1 MTEAEKPIHDQEAL
15 YDAEIAP
22 ALMAIGMRC
31 EELGIPFVAAVEYKP
46 GETGHTFYMP
56 DAACIAMQIA
66 HRGAASRGNFD
77 GVCISL
83 LRYLHRM
90 GIDASASMFLK
101 PRGGA

>member
-1 MTEAEKPIHDQEAL
+1 MSESKPVTDQEAL

-22 ALMAIGMRC
+22 ALLAIGQRC
-31 EELGIPFVAAVEYKP
+31 QELGIPFTAVVEYKP

-56 DAACIAMQIA
+56 DEACIAMQIA
-66 HRGAASRGNFD
+66 YRGAGSHGNFD

-101 PRGGA
+101 PRVAA